1 MFYACHEMRD
11 PTFQERYFY
20 SSYPIFMIY
29 LFLFSCC
36 SNLVAIFTNY
46 NYYIK
51 YIIYC
56 KKNLR
61 NFALLSQRHYNKLD
75 IGNLMLINLLTF
87 ITFLISIY

>member
-56 KKNLR
+56 KKILEI
-61 NFALLSQRHYNKLD
+61 SPYCHK
-75 IGNLMLINLLTF
+75 GTTINW
-87 ITFLISIY
+87 I